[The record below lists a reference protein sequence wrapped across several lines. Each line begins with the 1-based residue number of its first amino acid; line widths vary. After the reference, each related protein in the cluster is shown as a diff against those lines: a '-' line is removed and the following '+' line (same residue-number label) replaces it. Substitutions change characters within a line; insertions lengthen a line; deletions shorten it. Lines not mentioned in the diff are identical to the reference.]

1 MALAPWRS
9 PLSRA
14 LHQNRSLAYARYVQ
28 LATVRPDGRPANRTI
43 VFRGFLDQTNQ
54 LKFVTDRRSEKAHQ
68 IPLQDWGEV
77 CWYFPKSREQ
87 FRLFGK
93 LILVNDD
100 CTDPNLLKAR
110 KTQWHDLSD
119 AARSQFAWAA
129 PKQPRAND
137 EVFEL
142 PPPSP
147 AEPLTNFC
155 LLLLDAI
162 EVDHLQL
169 RGNPQNRYLYRRGE
183 AEAQW
188 SMEEV
193 NP

>member
-1 MALAPWRS
+1 MTLAPWRS
-9 PLSRA
+9 PLARA
-14 LHQNRSLAYARYVQ
+14 LHQNRSLAYARYLQ

-43 VFRGFLDQTNQ
+43 VFRGFLDQTNH
-54 LKFVTDRRSEKAHQ
+54 LKFVTDRRSEKASQ

-87 FRLFGK
+87 FRLLGK
-93 LILVNDD
+93 LILVSED
-100 CTDPNLLKAR
+100 CADLDLLKAR
-110 KTQWHDLSD
+110 KMQWHDLSD
-119 AARSQFAWAA
+119 SARSQFAWAD
-129 PKQPRAND
+129 PKQPRAKED
-137 EVFEL
+137 TFEPE
-142 PPPSP
+142 PPDPT
-147 AEPLTNFC
+147 EPLASFC

-169 RGNPQNRYLYRRGE
+169 RGNPQNRYLYHRRESE
-183 AEAQW
+183 ADW